1 VRQKNVARSGKA
13 GPKGAP
19 RAVACAGL
27 MSLLAL
33 SACAPAG
40 TAAAGAAQEFHQTVM
55 AGHLSEACS
64 LLQAETREETARTGG
79 PGSCE
84 NQLQGAHLPDA
95 GKSLHTKIYGRK
107 GLPGFEKDTVFLT
120 ASEAG
125 RKITAAG
132 CTPQGE
138 APYTCE
144 VEGK

>member
-1 VRQKNVARSGKA
+1 VRQKNVAPSGKA
-13 GPKGAP
+13 GPKMAP
-19 RAVACAGL
+19 RAVARAGL
-27 MSLLAL
+27 MPLLAL
-33 SACAPAG
+33 SACAPVG
-40 TAAAGAAQEFHQTVM
+40 TAAAGAAQEFHQAVM

-64 LLQAETREETARTGG
+64 LLQAETRKETARTGG

-95 GKSLHTKIYGRK
+95 GKSLHTEIYGRNAVVE
-107 GLPGFEKDTVFLT
+107 FEKDTVFLT

-125 RKITAAG
+125 WKITAAG

-144 VEGK
+144 VGGK